1 MATRAE
7 DFPDEAVDV
16 CIRTMT
22 YADLQQVMAVELS
35 AYPHP
40 WTVGIFRDCIRVGY
54 NCWVATL
61 QDRIIG
67 YGIVM
72 LAADEAHVLNLCVSP
87 DYQRRG
93 VGREMLQHLT
103 RRAQLSDID
112 MILLEVR
119 RSNQAAIDLYH
130 DEGFHELG
138 VRKNYYPADEGRED
152 AIILARYLPKI
163 DPGSDPGISPQIP
176 TNN

>member
-7 DFPDEAVDV
+7 DFPEDGADV

-22 YADLQQVMAVELS
+22 YADLKQVMEVELR

-40 WTVGIFRDCIRVGY
+40 WTIGIFRDCIRVGY
-54 NCWVATL
+54 NCWVAVL
-61 QDRIIG
+61 NDQIIG

-72 LAADEAHVLNLCVSP
+72 LAAGEAHVLNLCVSP

-93 VGREMLQHLT
+93 VGRELLQHLS

-130 DEGFHELG
+130 NEGFHELG
-138 VRKNYYPADEGRED
+138 VRNNYYPDGQGRED
-152 AIILARYLPKI
+152 AIILARYLPKL
-163 DPGSDPGISPQIP
+163 DAESEE
-176 TNN
+176 T

>member
-1 MATRAE
+1 MAKRAKDISAE
-7 DFPDEAVDV
+7 NVAIA
-16 CIRTMT
+16 IRTMS
-22 YADLQQVMAVELS
+22 YGDLSRVMEVEER
-35 AYPHP
+35 AYRYP

-61 QDRIIG
+61 EDKIIG

-72 LAADEAHVLNLCVSP
+72 LAAGEAHVLNLCVSP

-93 VGREMLQHLT
+93 VGRKMLQHLSA
-103 RRAQLSDID
+103 RAQQADID

-138 VRKNYYPADEGRED
+138 VRKNYYPGDQGRED
-152 AIILARYLPKI
+152 AIILARYLAK
-163 DPGSDPGISPQIP
+163 DE
-176 TNN
+176 N